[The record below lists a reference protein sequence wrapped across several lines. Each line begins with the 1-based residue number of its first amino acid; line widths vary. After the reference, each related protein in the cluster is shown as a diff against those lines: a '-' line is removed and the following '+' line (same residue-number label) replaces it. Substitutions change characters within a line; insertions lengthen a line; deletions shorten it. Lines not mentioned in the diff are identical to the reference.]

1 MNPLLERIQTSL
13 LDLVGQ
19 FIQLLPGLLI
29 GLVIVMLT
37 GYAAKV
43 TQRVVRKMTQRL
55 VPSRSLQLLAV
66 QVTRIGTWILGFV
79 IAAVVAFPDLRLG
92 DIIGLLGLGSVAI
105 GFAFQD
111 IFKNFLAGILL
122 LVEEPFRLGD
132 QVIMCDYEGTV
143 EAIKIRSTQLRTY
156 TGEMVEIPNAMV
168 FTNPVRVLTA
178 YRSRRTDLEIGVD
191 YTTPLPLAKQTF
203 LEVVNRADGVLS
215 DPAPEVDVV
224 GFGDSSIDFKV
235 RYWTTPQIGEVRRVK
250 SQVSMALKVACDE
263 AGISIPYP
271 IRTVHMFDQTQFN
284 ESQRLTNGESVGQ
297 AVGDSGGRSQ
307 RSRL

>member
-1 MNPLLERIQTSL
+1 MNLLLERIQTSL

-19 FIQLLPGLLI
+19 FIQLLPGLAI
-29 GLVIVMLT
+29 ALVLVLLT

-43 TQRVVRKMTQRL
+43 TQQMVGKMTKRL

-66 QVTRIGTWILGFV
+66 QVTRIGTWAVGII
-79 IAAVVAFPDLRLG
+79 IAAVIAFPDLRLG

-122 LVEEPFRLGD
+122 LLEEPFRLGD

-156 TGEMVEIPNAMV
+156 TGELVEIPNAIV
-168 FTNPVRVLTA
+168 FTSPVRVLTA
-178 YRSRRTDLEIGVD
+178 FRSRRTDLGIGVD

-203 LEVVNRADGVLS
+203 LNVINRAEGVLS

-224 GFGDSSIDFKV
+224 GFGDSSIDFKL
-235 RYWTTPQIGEVRRVK
+235 RYWTTPQMAEVRRI
-250 SQVSMALKVACDE
+250 QTQLAMAIKAACDA

-271 IRTVHMFDQTQFN
+271 IRTVHLFDQTQFS
-284 ESQRLTNGESVGQ
+284 ESKLLDT
-297 AVGDSGGRSQ
+297 GDSVRQ
-307 RSRL
+307 

>member
-1 MNPLLERIQTSL
+1 MNLLLERIQTSL

-19 FIQLLPGLLI
+19 FIQLLPGI
-29 GLVIVMLT
+29 AIALVLVLLT

-43 TQRVVRKMTQRL
+43 TQKMVGKMTKRL

-66 QVTRIGTWILGFV
+66 QVTRIGTWAVGLI
-79 IAAVVAFPDLRLG
+79 IAAVIAFPDLRLG

-122 LVEEPFRLGD
+122 LLEEPFRLGD

-143 EAIKIRSTQLRTY
+143 ESIKIRSTQLRTY
-156 TGEMVEIPNAMV
+156 TGELVEIPNAIV
-168 FTNPVRVLTA
+168 FTSPVRVLTA
-178 YRSRRTDLEIGVD
+178 FRSRRTDLGIGVD

-203 LEVVNRADGVLS
+203 LEVINRVDGVLS

-224 GFGDSSIDFKV
+224 GFGDSSIDFKL
-235 RYWTTPQIGEVRRVK
+235 RYWTTPQMAEVRRI
-250 SQVSMALKVACDE
+250 QTQLAMALKAACDE

-271 IRTVHMFDQTQFN
+271 IRTVHLFDQTQFS
-284 ESQRLTNGESVGQ
+284 ESKRLDTGDSVGQ
-297 AVGDSGGRSQ
+297 
-307 RSRL
+307 